1 MLVLGHT
8 SGDDMATTLTC
19 ATCGADLPA
28 EHAGQ
33 SADAPCPTCGSVKK
47 NIRLDFVDNVGFEVH
62 DSLCGKLKDPNLP
75 SKKNPRVDFFSG
87 YDLRK
92 SDGKWMQKER
102 VLDKDNDHYKEI
114 VIDPKTGEV
123 IHHNEEPLS
132 KYFGHGS
139 AKFKKND
146 EA

>member
-1 MLVLGHT
+1 M
-8 SGDDMATTLTC
+8 DDDITTVNC
-19 ATCGADLPA
+19 AECGIALPA
-28 EHAGQ
+28 EYASQ
-33 SADAPCPTCGSVKK
+33 SSDRPCHECGSVKK
-47 NIRLDFVDNVGFEVH
+47 SIHLAFTDNAELKVH
-62 DSLCGKLKDPNLP
+62 DSLRGKVKDSRFP
-75 SKKNPRVDFFSG
+75 SKKNPRMDFFSG

-102 VLDKDNDHYKEI
+102 VLDKDNDHYKE
-114 VIDPKTGEV
+114 VVVDSETGEV

-132 KYFGHGS
+132 EHFGHGS